1 MSCVLHIIFPQ
12 QHTPITPPT
21 RLHHSFPAHLNDS
34 ATPHA
39 NTPRPAC
46 PPCSRRI
53 KSHEPPQPHPSARP
67 PKLLLDPPLA
77 PTAHAAPHACTFLV
91 PFTHATSAA
100 SDPHVES
107 PSRHPRSQPSLH
119 PQLHLLKPI
128 LRLVAI
134 ILRAC
139 RLRDP
144 PPLLLCKGVHRH
156 AASRVSTCPPPAA
169 PPTPCCLTIPHAQP
183 GIPTKAPSAFLELA
197 AAPTSPLP
205 RSRTTHSHRRQ
216 LLLPHSVTS
225 PRASTDT
232 PPGPLAP
239 TAPPAPSHPDTTI
252 SPSAPFELAAA
263 VPTHTS
269 PAVGTLRP
277 PEPRSLQPAFLCAY
291 QRCAATPRRTPL
303 EHEQEPVA
311 RIEFS
316 SMWFKKKKHPTHL

>member
-144 PPLLLCKGVHRH
+144 PTLLLCKGVHRH

-183 GIPTKAPSAFLELA
+183 GLPTEAPSAFLELA

-216 LLLPHSVTS
+216 LLLPHRRYLPTGVHRHAARPPCSYCPSSPIASRYHHLALSALRTRRRRAHPHVTRSRHS
-225 PRASTDT
+225 PTPGASQSAA
-232 PPGPLAP
+232 G
-239 TAPPAPSHPDTTI
+239 I
-252 SPSAPFELAAA
+252 SLRLPEMRCHAAA
-263 VPTHTS
+263 N
-269 PAVGTLRP
+269 AIGAN
-277 PEPRSLQPAFLCAY
+277 RSQLHA
-291 QRCAATPRRTPL
+291 
-303 EHEQEPVA
+303 
-311 RIEFS
+311 
-316 SMWFKKKKHPTHL
+316 